1 MSTET
6 KHESNKIYLVEINE
20 EALVYEMLN
29 SMGKIQKSAIS
40 LNQLPEEFPH
50 ALDEV
55 VKSKKAW
62 LPILLTH
69 LSKAEHIF
77 LYSKKL
83 PDDAYDDNLLNYKKL
98 LERFLAQNLCPLRMI
113 KSEFIKDV
121 FLKRC
126 EAEGEELAAIPSK
139 ETVEKEKVEKS
150 NMIENLKNFYR
161 DNKYAD
167 IVGDQYTIACVIDEL
182 WNKGIPFDALKQL
195 LKNNLEYLENCV
207 SSIDQLY
214 GYAQG
219 KHDNIKNL
227 QPDAVPLALIGFM
240 HTVFSDIKNQLST
253 CQHKE
258 SNDKVNSRLDEMENR
273 LSQMENHL
281 SRLETAL
288 HSQNAHLFYLLQQQE
303 GILSDSYIPSPYS
316 PDREE
321 QSEVEHTSAFNM
333 TFFNNGEKKRKF
345 TPSDSE
351 DEHDINLAE
360 SHEPQQNDTIAIG
373 SGLPRPN
380 TQHAS

>member
-1 MSTET
+1 MRLISLL
-6 KHESNKIYLVEINE
+6 HQANE
-20 EALVYEMLN
+20 ETPLVIDLE
-29 SMGKIQKSAIS
+29 KSAIS

-167 IVGDQYTIACVIDEL
+167 IVGDQYTIANNISIFI
-182 WNKGIPFDALKQL
+182 IPIKIFQIFYHITFFH
-195 LKNNLEYLENCV
+195 YLFFHC
-207 SSIDQLY
+207 
-214 GYAQG
+214 
-219 KHDNIKNL
+219 
-227 QPDAVPLALIGFM
+227 F
-240 HTVFSDIKNQLST
+240 FRW
-253 CQHKE
+253 
-258 SNDKVNSRLDEMENR
+258 NSRKFFAFCLT
-273 LSQMENHL
+273 S
-281 SRLETAL
+281 
-288 HSQNAHLFYLLQQQE
+288 LQKN
-303 GILSDSYIPSPYS
+303 
-316 PDREE
+316 
-321 QSEVEHTSAFNM
+321 VFN
-333 TFFNNGEKKRKF
+333 KF
-345 TPSDSE
+345 
-351 DEHDINLAE
+351 
-360 SHEPQQNDTIAIG
+360 
-373 SGLPRPN
+373 
-380 TQHAS
+380 